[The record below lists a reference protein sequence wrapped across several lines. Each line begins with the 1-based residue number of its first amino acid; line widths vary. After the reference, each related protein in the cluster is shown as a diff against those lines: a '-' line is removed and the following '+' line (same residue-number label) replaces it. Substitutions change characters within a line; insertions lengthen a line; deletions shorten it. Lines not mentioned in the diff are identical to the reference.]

1 MNLLSWPICRQA
13 SWWQQSAAQR
23 QTKLPISTWS
33 RIQVNQSRIRLQVF
47 LQLGLEHKFQGAFF
61 FFSDVLGHRKENF
74 TCKGPRQ
81 QVAVT
86 ASCHTAQAACRY
98 LQSTASTEG
107 QMKEEVGGIHSPNFP
122 SQTFLLEQVTT
133 PAGLWHTPSF
143 SKPGAVSSP
152 PKHTI
157 KIIPQPLAAADSS
170 FNAALFPDI
179 FEKVIQLFLSWAFS
193 SCRAPA
199 GLSSALMST
208 TRFFFPPS
216 DSSKG
221 DAECKAVSSENSL
234 ARAFWWW
241 ARDVLP
247 VGLD

>member
-1 MNLLSWPICRQA
+1 MASSRWLS
-13 SWWQQSAAQR
+13 
-23 QTKLPISTWS
+23 LP
-33 RIQVNQSRIRLQVF
+33 
-47 LQLGLEHKFQGAFF
+47 
-61 FFSDVLGHRKENF
+61 
-74 TCKGPRQ
+74 
-81 QVAVT
+81 AVT
-86 ASCHTAQAACRY
+86 LLRQPAVISRVQHPQKDKWRRKWVASIPPTSHPK
-98 LQSTASTEG
+98 L
-107 QMKEEVGGIHSPNFP
+107 F
-122 SQTFLLEQVTT
+122 FLSRSAHL
-133 PAGLWHTPSF
+133 LWHSPSF
-143 SKPGAVSSP
+143 SKPGAMSYP

-157 KIIPQPLAAADSS
+157 KTTPQPLAAADSS

-199 GLSSALMST
+199 GLSSALMSR
-208 TRFFFPPS
+208 TRFFFLPS